1 MRRRSWAVI
10 LIAALLMQSACATM
24 QKPSWNKPVGKW
36 TWISAAVC
44 GAAGAGGGYAI
55 ADNIPGHSCATTTTG
70 SESQQNCVRDD
81 HNYAAWTV
89 GLGAGMAVLCGIA
102 GYLFLDPGEQ
112 VASAPPPPPAV
123 EVPPPGP
130 PITRKR
136 IVLRG
141 ITFDFNKSIV
151 RAESSPVLDEA
162 RNTLLANPGV
172 KVVVEGYTDSI
183 GSDEYNQALSIR
195 RAEAVYRYLVNG
207 GVPPEQL
214 STVGFGKTHP
224 VADNSTDSGRAQ
236 NRRVELRVE

>member
-1 MRRRSWAVI
+1 MRRRSWAVV
-10 LIAALLMQSACATM
+10 LIATLLMQSGCATM

-55 ADNIPGHSCATTTTG
+55 ADNIPGHSCVQVTG
-70 SESQQNCVRDD
+70 TGEQRCVSDD
-81 HNYAAWTV
+81 HNYAAWSA
-89 GLGAGMAVLCGIA
+89 GLGVGMAVLCGIA
-102 GYLFLDPGEQ
+102 GHLFLDPEEQ
-112 VASAPPPPPAV
+112 VAAPQPPPAV

-141 ITFDFNKSIV
+141 ITFDFNKSVV

-172 KVVVEGYTDSI
+172 KVAIEGYTDSI

-224 VADNSTDSGRAQ
+224 VADNGTDSGRAQ